1 MKKVS
6 VKKPNNIIILTSI
19 LIVGTLAIGAVFI
32 YMPFLNK
39 SKYLRDE
46 ILRERERNILTGK
59 IRGLGKH
66 LKIYE
71 ERVPNGRSVSWLLND
86 VSEMATKEYVDIS
99 SIKPG
104 APEDRGQ
111 YTKLYV
117 VMDIICTYHQL
128 GRFVSRVES
137 SEKFLRIESVDMKRL
152 DTEDDYKDKDK
163 KQEFEPF
170 DVKATIVISTIVLKE

>member
-1 MKKVS
+1 MKKGS
-6 VKKPNNIIILTSI
+6 LKKPNNIIILTSL
-19 LIVGTLAIGAVFI
+19 LIVMTLVIGAVFI

-39 SKYLRDE
+39 SRYLRDE
-46 ILRERERNILTGK
+46 ILRERERNLLTGK
-59 IRGLGKH
+59 IRALGKH
-66 LKIYE
+66 LKIYRQ
-71 ERVPNGRSVSWLLND
+71 RVPNGRSVSWLLNE
-86 VSEMATKEYVDIS
+86 VSDMATKEYAEIS

-117 VMDIICTYHQL
+117 VMDIICSYHQL

-137 SEKFLRIESVDMKRL
+137 SDKFLRIESVNMKRL
-152 DTEDDYKDKDK
+152 DQEEDYKDK

-170 DVKATIVISTIVLKE
+170 DIKATIVISTIVLKE